1 MQGGDRPP
9 RPPTP
14 ERLPTGRLVRSRVV
28 TDLGSVL
35 ADALDRR
42 LDGYAVVEPQEA
54 LLLGADGAGVLGF
67 RGGVPVGA
75 HHAGSGRDGPA
86 ALADLAA
93 AGPYSVELR
102 AVEDAAALGA
112 FDRERCRVGAATPA
126 ERLAGDQALAAR
138 TRRVVDDRRRVGGDT
153 PTHDSTADAQSKRD
167 RESTTTTGSSTDAG
181 HESAPRVERP
191 AESDGRRP
199 PAGESVG
206 SGPEDPVV
214 AFLEDERRIAAIR
227 EEAREQARER
237 AAEWGLTDHLED

>member
-1 MQGGDRPP
+1 MAGERPP

-14 ERLPTGRLVRSRVV
+14 ERLPPGRLVRSRVV

-75 HHAGSGRDGPA
+75 HHAGSGRGGPA

-93 AGPYSVELR
+93 EGPYSVALH
-102 AVEDAAALGA
+102 AVEDGAALRA
-112 FDRERCRVGAATPA
+112 FDREDCRVGAATPA

-138 TRRVVDDRRRVGGDT
+138 TRRVVDDRRRVGGRGA
-153 PTHDSTADAQSKRD
+153 PSHATASDARSPPAD
-167 RESTTTTGSSTDAG
+167 RETPPESASRAGADAG
-181 HESAPRVERP
+181 HDRQSGREERAPSATRETGSPDDDP
-191 AESDGRRP
+191 A
-199 PAGESVG
+199 
-206 SGPEDPVV
+206 DPVV
-214 AFLEDERRIAAIR
+214 AFLEDEQKIAAIR
-227 EEAREQARER
+227 EEARQQARER
-237 AAEWGLTDHLED
+237 AAEWGLTEQLED